1 MPRPPPEVAVR
12 PAPPPAP
19 PAPVVDEEGLGAL
32 PTSYE
37 SDSVVAL
44 ARDPRTL
51 FVFWSFGP
59 RTLSAAAAELDWPVT
74 RIRVFDGDALIREEP
89 CSLEARN
96 WYLGELPSGR
106 TLRVELVLVG
116 RDGQSRRLG
125 PPSAPVTLPSEG
137 PAVEAPIRFM
147 KVDPETPLAEA
158 EAEISEEITTDETQF
173 LAWER
178 IPLPGSA
185 EGVGSSAQLQTQTRR
200 SARRLVPPPKGGEEA
215 LAGVERGWSPSASGQ
230 GLGVKRRRA
239 PGVFV
244 APPAHL
250 TASGQ
255 GPGVSGLRPARR
267 GLVRTLV
274 ERPERGWVP
283 PTESGQGPGVR
294 GGAVTA
300 SGQGPGVRGG
310 AVTASGQG
318 PGIAARVRGGAL
330 TASGQGR
337 GLALPERGDWAPAL
351 AAVPPGGAG
360 AEAHAW
366 SASGSGQGL
375 GMGPYASGWTPATP
389 VSVRVPPYEPR
400 PSPERPAPRANAA
413 PPVAPPVSE
422 AAPARPTVQ
431 PPPPRVEA
439 GPPPRVETAP
449 PPRVEAAPPPRPPAA
464 PPPRAEAPVPAPV
477 RPEPAPSSPPPAQAA
492 PPKPAAKPWPAA
504 AQAAES
510 ALAARRKG
518 GSRSGGQGGGSGT
531 GGEG

>member
-1 MPRPPPEVAVR
+1 VAARPT
-12 PAPPPAP
+12 PPPAP
-19 PAPVVDEEGLGAL
+19 PAPVDEEGLGAL

-51 FVFWSFGP
+51 FVFWSFGA
-59 RTLSAAAAELDWPVT
+59 RTLSTAAAALDWPVT
-74 RIRVFDGDALIREEP
+74 RIRVYDGDALIREEP

-96 WYLGELPSGR
+96 WYLGELSPGR
-106 TLRVELVLVG
+106 TLRAELALVG
-116 RDGQSRRLG
+116 RDGRSRRLG
-125 PPSAPVTLPSEG
+125 PVSAPVTLPSEG
-137 PAVEAPIRFM
+137 PVVHEAPIRFM

-173 LAWER
+173 LSWER

-215 LAGVERGWSPSASGQ
+215 PVGVERGWAPSASGQ
-230 GLGVKRRRA
+230 GPGIKRRRA

-318 PGIAARVRGGAL
+318 PGISARGRGGAV

-337 GLALPERGDWAPAL
+337 GLALPDRGDWAPAL

-360 AEAHAW
+360 AEGRAW

-400 PSPERPAPRANAA
+400 PSLERPAPQANAA
-413 PPVAPPVSE
+413 PPAAPPRSD
-422 AAPARPTVQ
+422 AAPTRPPVQ
-431 PPPPRVEA
+431 PPPPRVDA
-439 GPPPRVETAP
+439 APPPRPHAAP
-449 PPRVEAAPPPRPPAA
+449 PPRVEAAPPPRPG
-464 PPPRAEAPVPAPV
+464 APVPAPV
-477 RPEPAPSSPPPAQAA
+477 RQEPAPSGPPPAQTA

-518 GSRSGGQGGGSGT
+518 GSRSGGQGGGSGP
-531 GGEG
+531 EGAS